1 MMVLKRVQWSYA
13 WSKRR
18 LAPTQSAAVRTTA
31 RSDLERRLGDVARAD
46 VVEQEGGEGDEDEQ
60 PEHVA

>member
-18 LAPTQSAAVRTTA
+18 LAPTQSATVSDDGE
-31 RSDLERRLGDVARAD
+31 SDLERRLGDVARAD
-46 VVEQEGGEGDEDEQ
+46 VVEQEGGERDEHEQ
-60 PEHVA
+60 PEHAA